1 MGFSVDNVRKVILF
15 DLDGT
20 LLPMDQDLFEK
31 RYFQG
36 LSTVMPQ
43 FQPQDLVKIVW
54 AGTKMM
60 VLNDGSKPNRE
71 AFGEKS
77 PGFCISSSPRISLA
91 LSTFIISPFTADTH
105 IPESNT
111 EIKANTTNRVFFI
124 YHSTQKAYIPPYT
137 FIRKHHNIKEL
148 SCQLDLHTG

>member
-1 MGFSVDNVRKVILF
+1 MMGFSADIIRPVILF

-31 RYFQG
+31 KYFMG

-60 VLNDGSKPNRE
+60 VLNDGSRSNRE
-71 AFGEKS
+71 AFGEKFTELTGLDYYES
-77 PGFCISSSPRISLA
+77 ESVFEKYYETEFQKCVEVCKVTELSREIVHQGRDCLRNRFCI
-91 LSTFIISPFTADTH
+91 
-105 IPESNT
+105 
-111 EIKANTTNRVFFI
+111 VF
-124 YHSTQKAYIPPYT
+124 SDVSAV
-137 FIRKHHNIKEL
+137 
-148 SCQLDLHTG
+148 